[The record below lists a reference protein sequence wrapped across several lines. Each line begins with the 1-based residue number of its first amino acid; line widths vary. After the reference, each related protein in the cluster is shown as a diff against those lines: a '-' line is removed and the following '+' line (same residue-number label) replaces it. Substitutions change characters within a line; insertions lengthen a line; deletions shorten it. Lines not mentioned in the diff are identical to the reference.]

1 MTLSDF
7 QKIKGVFDK
16 EKIKANKKMVT
27 YILFVGLATIFWFLN
42 ALSKEYT
49 TTVNY
54 PVSYSDFPAKKI
66 LSNELPTRLRLTVRA
81 YGFDLLRYK
90 LSFFQ
95 SLNFPVNEYTN
106 NKMEKVGENNFLFP
120 TNRMTSQVA
129 TQLSSAISVTHI
141 SPDTINFQ
149 FSSLIEKKVPIHLNY
164 NLKFEAQF
172 RQGSDIVLMPDSIL
186 IVGARAILDSVK
198 YIETDV
204 LELWKLNETTK
215 KKLGF
220 VKIKGLKFSQNKV
233 EVKVPV
239 EQFTEAQKKVTLKV
253 VNLPDS
259 VFLRLFPHE
268 IKMSYLVGLKDY
280 ETITPEQ
287 FEVEIDYKTIDLAN
301 NKVKVNLINSPLN
314 VSNVSFYPKEVAYL
328 IEKRNSGTK

>member
-27 YILFVGLATIFWFLN
+27 YIFFVGLATIFWFLN

-66 LSNELPTRLRLTVRA
+66 LSNELPPRLRLTVRA

-172 RQGSDIVLMPDSIL
+172 RQGADIVLRPDSIL
-186 IVGARAILDSVK
+186 IVGAQAILDSVK

-204 LELWKLNETTK
+204 LELRKLNETTK

-220 VKIKGLKFSQNKV
+220 VKIKGLEFSQNKV

>member
-1 MTLSDF
+1 LTLSDF

-27 YILFVGLATIFWFLN
+27 YIFFVGLATIFWFLN

-66 LSNELPTRLRLTVRA
+66 LSNELPPRLRLTVRA

-95 SLNFPVNEYTN
+95 SLNLPVNEYTN

-172 RQGSDIVLMPDSIL
+172 RQGADIVLRPDSIL
-186 IVGARAILDSVK
+186 IVGAQAILDSVK

-204 LELWKLNETTK
+204 LELRKLNETTK

>member
-27 YILFVGLATIFWFLN
+27 YIFFVGLATIFWFLN

-66 LSNELPTRLRLTVRA
+66 LSNELPPRLRLTVRA

-95 SLNFPVNEYTN
+95 SLNLPVNEYTN

-172 RQGSDIVLMPDSIL
+172 RQGSDIVLKPDSIL

-204 LELWKLNETTK
+204 LELRKLNETTK

>member
-27 YILFVGLATIFWFLN
+27 YIFFVGLATIFWFLN

-66 LSNELPTRLRLTVRA
+66 LSNELPPRLRLTVRA

-95 SLNFPVNEYTN
+95 SLNLPVNEYTN

-172 RQGSDIVLMPDSIL
+172 RQGADIVLRPDSIL
-186 IVGARAILDSVK
+186 IVGAQAILDSVK

-204 LELWKLNETTK
+204 LELRKLNETTK

>member
-7 QKIKGVFDK
+7 PKIKNVFDK
-16 EKIKANKKMVT
+16 ENIKANKKLVT
-27 YILFVGLATIFWFLN
+27 YMFFVALATIFWFLN

-54 PVSYSDFPAKKI
+54 PVSYSDFPSKKI
-66 LSNELPTRLRLTVRA
+66 LSNELPSRLKLTVRA

-106 NKMEKVGENNFLFP
+106 NKMEKLGENNFLFS

-149 FSSLIEKKVPIHLNY
+149 FSSLIEKKIPVHLNSE
-164 NLKFEAQF
+164 LKFEPQF
-172 RQGSDIVLMPDSIL
+172 RLGGDIVLKPDSISV
-186 IVGARAILDSVK
+186 IGAQAIIDSVK
-198 YIETDV
+198 QVETDI
-204 LELWKLNETTK
+204 LKLKKLNETKK
-215 KKLGF
+215 KKLSL
-220 VKIKGLKFSQNKV
+220 VKIKGLDFVQKKV
-233 EVKVPV
+233 EVELIV
-239 EQFTEAQKKVTLKV
+239 ERFTEAQKQVDLQV

-259 VFLRLFPHE
+259 LFLRLFPHE
-268 IKMSYLVGLKDY
+268 VKLSYLVGLKDY
-280 ETITPEQ
+280 ETISADQ
-287 FEVEIDYKTIDLAN
+287 FELEIDYSEIDSTS
-301 NKVKVNLINSPLN
+301 NKLKVNLKNSPLN
-314 VSNVSFYPKEVAYL
+314 VSNVSFYPEEVVYL
-328 IEKRNSGTK
+328 VEKRNSGSE

>member
-1 MTLSDF
+1 LTLSDF

-27 YILFVGLATIFWFLN
+27 YIFFVGLATIFWFLN

-66 LSNELPTRLRLTVRA
+66 LSNELPPRLRLTVRA

-172 RQGSDIVLMPDSIL
+172 RQGSDIVLKPDSIL

-204 LELWKLNETTK
+204 LELRKLNETTK